1 MSEQNV
7 ALLRETYDRVNK
19 GGFGA
24 IEEFLHPEFEMDSP
38 QGVEASQAHDKPGLQ
53 DWFRKMDEIWEAL
66 RFEPEEIVVLDDQH
80 VLAVVHTSGRARG
93 SGIEIDQHLSHL
105 WTIRDG
111 LAVRLITYSTK
122 QDALEAARAGG

>member
-7 ALLRETYDRVNK
+7 ALLRGAYERVNE

-24 IEEFLHPEFEMDSP
+24 IEDFLHPGFEMDSP

-53 DWFRKMDEIWEAL
+53 EWFRKMDEIWETL
-66 RFEPEEIVVLDDQH
+66 QFDPEEIVVLDDEH

-93 SGIEIDQHLSHL
+93 SGIEIDQHLSHV
-105 WTIRDG
+105 WTIREG
-111 LAVRLITYSTK
+111 RAAQLITYSTK
-122 QDALEAARAGG
+122 EDALEAARPGG